1 MKFLIQKP
9 DYFFR
14 PETSITCVKAQR
26 RQANSTVIASDN
38 KAQIHKRAEAREC
51 RAALF
56 GIYFVLI
63 GGIGRGGNG
72 GERSA
77 GKLRGIRYAVQSG
90 MLHVLA
96 LSILKILVT
105 PKIRNH
111 YI

>member
-1 MKFLIQKP
+1 M
-9 DYFFR
+9 
-14 PETSITCVKAQR
+14 
-26 RQANSTVIASDN
+26 QANSAVIARSN
-38 KAQIHKRAEAREC
+38 KARIHKRTDAREC

-56 GIYFVLI
+56 GICFVLI

-96 LSILKILVT
+96 LSVLKVLVT